1 METFALDLGN
11 LQTKI
16 KSSKKEKVLP
26 SRFLDYNDLGDQ
38 STSLFGSKLNVNK
51 YTTNFDTMFEYAW
64 GTELLKANVKGNYID
79 TIHFEDRYNT
89 NEFKLLADFAIGELA
104 KDFEEAKNS
113 ILEVM
118 IITGVPTNDFNKE
131 AVKAIINVL
140 NGDHNVTVNDESLNI
155 RVKEVKVIPQPVGTV
170 YNEVLDYEGY
180 VKQESYLDEHITIVD
195 IGGGTILIDTLLNMN
210 LSDTGRTQKESGAYK
225 IYEMVANNCI
235 KDNIHGISS
244 SDVEKIIRNSSGDQY
259 YFKPNKNESFDITK
273 YVKKA
278 KIKYTR
284 ELINT
289 INTSLKGTSNID
301 TFLFT
306 GGGANLINHE
316 EILHVYKHAIF
327 VKNSEIANVNGFYKF
342 GVAAQLE
349 EAGA

>member
-1 METFALDLGN
+1 
-11 LQTKI
+11 
-16 KSSKKEKVLP
+16 
-26 SRFLDYNDLGDQ
+26 
-38 STSLFGSKLNVNK
+38 
-51 YTTNFDTMFEYAW
+51 
-64 GTELLKANVKGNYID
+64 
-79 TIHFEDRYNT
+79 
-89 NEFKLLADFAIGELA
+89 
-104 KDFEEAKNS
+104 
-113 ILEVM
+113 
-118 IITGVPTNDFNKE
+118 
-131 AVKAIINVL
+131 
-140 NGDHNVTVNDESLNI
+140 
-155 RVKEVKVIPQPVGTV
+155 
-170 YNEVLDYEGY
+170 
-180 VKQESYLDEHITIVD
+180 
-195 IGGGTILIDTLLNMN
+195 MN